1 MRKYQ
6 DLKKGIF
13 TKFWGKYIL
22 RMIYNDKIIKYTG
35 LTVFYTYS
43 NSKKYINNNLKTQFR
58 WNFYILHN

>member
-43 NSKKYINNNLKTQFR
+43 NSKN
-58 WNFYILHN
+58 ILTII